1 MRNLFSLVFVS
12 FIFCSNLLAFSAMNY
27 VPAVTGKI
35 VDESGN
41 PVSNAT
47 ITVTFKGLNGSV
59 FNDETK
65 LYTAKTIETQAN
77 EDGVFKLERCV
88 VNILKIKHGFHSAF
102 VDVKAEGFLNK
113 RLQVIN
119 MRVAGGAI
127 GVFIFGMLDSQ
138 GEFDGNGAGLFG
150 AVAAGYKTM
159 KESKFSR
166 VYKEIFKEAI
176 VLKVDKQLDNF
187 HKLHNE

>member
-1 MRNLFSLVFVS
+1 
-12 FIFCSNLLAFSAMNY
+12 
-27 VPAVTGKI
+27 
-35 VDESGN
+35 
-41 PVSNAT
+41 
-47 ITVTFKGLNGSV
+47 
-59 FNDETK
+59 
-65 LYTAKTIETQAN
+65 
-77 EDGVFKLERCV
+77 
-88 VNILKIKHGFHSAF
+88 
-102 VDVKAEGFLNK
+102 
-113 RLQVIN
+113 